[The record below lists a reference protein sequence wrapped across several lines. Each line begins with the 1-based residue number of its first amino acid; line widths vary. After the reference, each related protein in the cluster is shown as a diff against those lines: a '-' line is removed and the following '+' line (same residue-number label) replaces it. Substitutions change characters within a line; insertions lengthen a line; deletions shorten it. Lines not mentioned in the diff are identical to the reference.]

1 MNSLILYASLMMVV
15 ISQFT
20 LANSGQKLSSYDT
33 LTTGVTYEFNFTLT
47 KTITSG
53 SSLIISFPS

>member
-1 MNSLILYASLMMVV
+1 MKSLIFYASLMVGV

-20 LANSGQKLSSYDT
+20 LANTGQKLSSSET
-33 LTTGVTYEFNFTLT
+33 LTAGVTYELNFTLA